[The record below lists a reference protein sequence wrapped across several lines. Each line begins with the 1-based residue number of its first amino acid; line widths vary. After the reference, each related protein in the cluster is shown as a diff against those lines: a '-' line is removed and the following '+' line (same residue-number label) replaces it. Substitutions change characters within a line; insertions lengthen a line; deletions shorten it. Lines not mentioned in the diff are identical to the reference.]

1 MMPNTQSDLANETN
15 RIPMDPSFPSSEPAQ
30 SDQIAELTQQVREHE
45 ATIDTL
51 TEFLEWAASRLE
63 EADIPPTPQPAEQ
76 IAFPADMVQCQWRL
90 TERFAEIVD
99 DWREADTPAQ
109 IARLSEEVSTVRELA
124 TRWFDAELGR
134 SPSGGEMSSGFL
146 LAEMQQGE
154 KSSSEGASSIS
165 WAALKA
171 EMLGDEPPPV
181 ETDEPLATAEQVDLH
196 EELQIL
202 ENRPAP
208 VDASRAERADWQA
221 AVEDRER
228 YIISLIRMLRV
239 LQTRR
244 RGPIDEL
251 PEDQISDEQ
260 RNRLTEL
267 ESVLHQKLR
276 QGEVELSMERA
287 RVGRLESRIRQR
299 ESEIQRIL
307 KQRDQANGSVSES
320 DSRDRRWMR
329 FINRAKEDGAG

>member
-1 MMPNTQSDLANETN
+1 
-15 RIPMDPSFPSSEPAQ
+15 MDPSFPSSEPAQ

-45 ATIDTL
+45 ATIVTL

-63 EADIPPTPQPAEQ
+63 EADIPPTPPPTEQ

-90 TERFAEIVD
+90 TERFADIVD
-99 DWREADTPAQ
+99 EWREAETPAQ
-109 IARLSEEVSTVRELA
+109 IARLSEEVSHVRELA

-134 SPSGGEMSSGFL
+134 RPSGEFSSGFL
-146 LAEMQQGE
+146 LDEMQKGE
-154 KSSSEGASSIS
+154 KSSSEGSSSIS

-181 ETDEPLATAEQVDLH
+181 ETDEPLATDEQVDLH

-208 VDASRAERADWQA
+208 VDASQTDRAGWQA

-228 YIISLIRMLRV
+228 YIISLIRMLRI

-251 PEDQISDEQ
+251 PEDQISEEKRRQ
-260 RNRLTEL
+260 LTEL
-267 ESVLHQKLR
+267 ENTLHQKLR

-307 KQRDQANGSVSES
+307 KQRDQASGSVSES
-320 DSRDRRWMR
+320 DSRNRRWMR